1 MSKNTLIISR
11 PAIGKTQKAIE
22 YYIDKIQNGI
32 NGVYV
37 SLEMEVTVLMN
48 RIMSTKM
55 KMNVTLT
62 TGGINELFVTDNIF
76 NFNDIIKYI
85 SNIDE
90 NIKFVIV
97 DYLQLI
103 NYDDKKIFN
112 NEIDKFYEFC
122 KEKDIDVILLSQ
134 LRRTMENKNAVW
146 TEAVL
151 ELSIPDNL
159 FLKHIDDGYFLT
171 KAYGEIYCEDIQSI
185 WNKIKKDTNESQ
197 EL

>member
-37 SLEMEVTVLMN
+37 SLEMKDTILMN
-48 RIMSTKM
+48 RIMLTKM
-55 KMNVTLT
+55 KLNITLT
-62 TGGINELFVTDNIF
+62 TGGIKELFIDNIF
-76 NFNDIIKYI
+76 SFSDIIKYI
-85 SNIDE
+85 SNLDE

-103 NYDDKKIFN
+103 NYDDKKNFN

-134 LRRTMENKNAVW
+134 LRRSMENKDSVW

-151 ELSIPDNL
+151 ELAIPDNL

-185 WNKIKKDTNESQ
+185 WYKIKKDTNESQ
-197 EL
+197 GL

>member
-22 YYIDKIQNGI
+22 YYIYKIQNGI
-32 NGVYV
+32 NGLYV
-37 SLEMEVTVLMN
+37 SLEMKDTVLIN
-48 RIMSTKM
+48 RIMLTKM
-55 KMNVTLT
+55 KLNVTLT
-62 TGGINELFVTDNIF
+62 TGGIKELFIDNIF
-76 NFNDIIKYI
+76 SFSDIIKYI

-103 NYDDKKIFN
+103 NYDDKKNFN

-122 KEKDIDVILLSQ
+122 KEKNIDVILLSQ
-134 LRRTMENKNAVW
+134 LRRTMENKNSVW

-151 ELSIPDNL
+151 ELAIPDNL

-171 KAYGEIYCEDIQSI
+171 KAYGEIYCEDMQSI
-185 WNKIKKDTNESQ
+185 WNKIKRDTNEI
-197 EL
+197 

>member
-11 PAIGKTQKAIE
+11 PGVGKTQKAIE

-37 SLEMEVTVLMN
+37 SLEMIDTELMN

-55 KMNVTLT
+55 KMNLTLT
-62 TGGINELFVTDNIF
+62 TGGIKELFVANIF
-76 NFNDIIKYI
+76 NFSDIIKYI
-85 SNIDE
+85 SNLDE

-103 NYDDKKIFN
+103 NYDDKKNFN

-134 LRRTMENKNAVW
+134 LRRTMENKDSVW

-151 ELSIPDNL
+151 ELAIPDNL

-171 KAYGEIYCEDIQSI
+171 KTYGEIYCEDMQSI
-185 WNKIKKDTNESQ
+185 WNKIKKDTDEI
-197 EL
+197 

>member
-37 SLEMEVTVLMN
+37 SLEMKDTVLMN
-48 RIMSTKM
+48 RIMLTKM

-62 TGGINELFVTDNIF
+62 TSGIKELFIDNILSF
-76 NFNDIIKYI
+76 SDIVEYI
-85 SNIDE
+85 SNLDE

-103 NYDDKKIFN
+103 NYDDKKNFN

-122 KEKDIDVILLSQ
+122 REKDIDVILLSQ
-134 LRRTMENKNAVW
+134 LRRTMENKDAVW
-146 TEAVL
+146 NEALL
-151 ELSIPDNL
+151 ELPIPNNL

-171 KAYGEIYCEDIQSI
+171 KAYGEIYCEDMQSI
-185 WNKIKKDTNESQ
+185 LNRIKRDTNEIQ
-197 EL
+197 GL

>member
-37 SLEMEVTVLMN
+37 SLEMKDTVLMN
-48 RIMSTKM
+48 RIMLTKM

-62 TGGINELFVTDNIF
+62 TGGIKELFIDNILSF
-76 NFNDIIKYI
+76 SDIVEYI
-85 SNIDE
+85 SNLDE

-103 NYDDKKIFN
+103 NYDDKKNLN

-134 LRRTMENKNAVW
+134 LRRTMENKDAVW
-146 TEAVL
+146 NEALL
-151 ELSIPDNL
+151 ELPIPNNL

-171 KAYGEIYCEDIQSI
+171 NAYGEIYCEDIQSI
-185 WNKIKKDTNESQ
+185 LHKIKKDTDETQ
-197 EL
+197 GL

>member
-22 YYIDKIQNGI
+22 YYIDKIQKGI
-32 NGVYV
+32 NGVYI
-37 SLEMEVTVLMN
+37 SLEMKDTELMN
-48 RIMSTKM
+48 RIMSSKM

-62 TGGINELFVTDNIF
+62 TEGINELFVTDNIF
-76 NFNDIIKYI
+76 NLNDIIKYI

-103 NYDDKKIFN
+103 SYDDKKNFN

-122 KEKDIDVILLSQ
+122 RENDIDVILLSQ
-134 LRRTMENKNAVW
+134 LRRTMENINPVW
-146 TEAVL
+146 TEAIL
-151 ELSIPDNL
+151 KLPLSCDNL

-171 KAYGEIYCEDIQSI
+171 KTYGEIYCEDIQSI
-185 WNKIKKDTNESQ
+185 LHKIKKDTDEI
-197 EL
+197 

>member
-37 SLEMEVTVLMN
+37 SLEMEDTALMN
-48 RIMSTKM
+48 RIMLTKM

-62 TGGINELFVTDNIF
+62 AGGIKELLITDNIF
-76 NFNDIIKYI
+76 TFSDIVKYI
-85 SNIDE
+85 NNTDE

-103 NYDDKKIFN
+103 NYENKEDLN
-112 NEIDKFYEFC
+112 NEINAFFLFC
-122 KEKDIDVILLSQ
+122 KDRNIDVVLLSQ
-134 LRRTMENKNAVW
+134 LKRNIEAKNTNW
-146 TEAVL
+146 SEAIL
-151 ELSIPDNL
+151 EIPIIDNS
-159 FLKHIDDGYFLT
+159 FFKYIDDGYFLT
-171 KAYGEIYCEDIQSI
+171 KACGEIYCEDIQSI
-185 WNKIKKDTNESQ
+185 WHKYGTK
-197 EL
+197 

>member
-37 SLEMEVTVLMN
+37 SLEMKDTVLMN
-48 RIMSTKM
+48 RIISTKM

-62 TGGINELFVTDNIF
+62 TGGIKELFIDNICSF
-76 NFNDIIKYI
+76 SDIVEYI
-85 SNIDE
+85 SNLDE

-103 NYDDKKIFN
+103 NYDDKKNFN

-134 LRRTMENKNAVW
+134 LRRTMENKDAVW
-146 TEAVL
+146 NEALL
-151 ELSIPDNL
+151 ELPIPDNL

-171 KAYGEIYCEDIQSI
+171 KAYGEIYCEDMQSI
-185 WNKIKKDTNESQ
+185 WNKIKSDINKN
-197 EL
+197 

>member
-11 PAIGKTQKAIE
+11 PGVGKTQKAIE

-37 SLEMEVTVLMN
+37 SLEMIDTELMN

-55 KMNVTLT
+55 KMNLTLT
-62 TGGINELFVTDNIF
+62 TGEIKELFVANIF
-76 NFNDIIKYI
+76 NFSDIIKYI
-85 SNIDE
+85 SNLDE

-103 NYDDKKIFN
+103 NYDDKKNFN

-134 LRRTMENKNAVW
+134 LRRTMENKDSVW

-151 ELSIPDNL
+151 ELAIPDNL

-171 KAYGEIYCEDIQSI
+171 KIYGEIYCEDMQSI
-185 WNKIKKDTNESQ
+185 WNKIKKDTDEI
-197 EL
+197 

>member
-37 SLEMEVTVLMN
+37 SLEMKDTVLMN
-48 RIMSTKM
+48 RIISTKM

-62 TGGINELFVTDNIF
+62 TGGIKELFIDNICSF
-76 NFNDIIKYI
+76 SDIVEYI
-85 SNIDE
+85 SNLDE

-103 NYDDKKIFN
+103 NYDDKKNFN

-122 KEKDIDVILLSQ
+122 REKDIDVILLSQ
-134 LRRTMENKNAVW
+134 LRRTMENKDAVW
-146 TEAVL
+146 NEALL
-151 ELSIPDNL
+151 ELPIPDNL

-171 KAYGEIYCEDIQSI
+171 KAYGEIYCEDMQSI
-185 WNKIKKDTNESQ
+185 WNKIKSDINKN
-197 EL
+197 

>member
-1 MSKNTLIISR
+1 M
-11 PAIGKTQKAIE
+11 
-22 YYIDKIQNGI
+22 IDT
-32 NGVYV
+32 
-37 SLEMEVTVLMN
+37 ELMN

-55 KMNVTLT
+55 KMNLTLT
-62 TGGINELFVTDNIF
+62 TGGIKELFVANIF
-76 NFNDIIKYI
+76 NFSDIIKYI
-85 SNIDE
+85 SNLDE

-103 NYDDKKIFN
+103 NYDDKKNLN

-134 LRRTMENKNAVW
+134 LRRTMENKDSVW

-151 ELSIPDNL
+151 ELAIPDNL

-171 KAYGEIYCEDIQSI
+171 KTNGEIYCENMQSI
-185 WNKIKKDTNESQ
+185 WNKIKKDTDEI
-197 EL
+197 

>member
-37 SLEMEVTVLMN
+37 SLEMKDTVLMN
-48 RIMSTKM
+48 RIMLTKM

-62 TGGINELFVTDNIF
+62 TGGIKELFIDNILSF
-76 NFNDIIKYI
+76 SDIVEYI
-85 SNIDE
+85 SNLDE

-103 NYDDKKIFN
+103 NYDDKKNFN

-122 KEKDIDVILLSQ
+122 REKDIDVILLSQ
-134 LRRTMENKNAVW
+134 LRRTMENKDAVW
-146 TEAVL
+146 NEALL
-151 ELSIPDNL
+151 ELPIPNNL

-171 KAYGEIYCEDIQSI
+171 KAYGEIYCEDMQSI
-185 WNKIKKDTNESQ
+185 WNRIKRDTNEIQ
-197 EL
+197 GL

>member
-11 PAIGKTQKAIE
+11 PGVGKTQKAIE

-37 SLEMEVTVLMN
+37 SLEMEDTVLMN

-55 KMNVTLT
+55 KMNLTLT
-62 TGGINELFVTDNIF
+62 TGGIKELFVANIF
-76 NFNDIIKYI
+76 NFSDIIKYI
-85 SNIDE
+85 SNLDE

-103 NYDDKKIFN
+103 NYDDKKNLN

-122 KEKDIDVILLSQ
+122 KKE
-134 LRRTMENKNAVW
+134 T
-146 TEAVL
+146 
-151 ELSIPDNL
+151 
-159 FLKHIDDGYFLT
+159 
-171 KAYGEIYCEDIQSI
+171 IQ
-185 WNKIKKDTNESQ
+185 
-197 EL
+197 

>member
-22 YYIDKIQNGI
+22 YYSDKIQNGI

-62 TGGINELFVTDNIF
+62 TGEIKELFVANIF
-76 NFNDIIKYI
+76 NFSEIIEYI
-85 SNIDE
+85 SNLDE

-103 NYDDKKIFN
+103 NYDDKKKFN

-134 LRRTMENKNAVW
+134 LRRTMENKDSVW

-151 ELSIPDNL
+151 ELAIPDNL

-197 EL
+197 VL

>member
-37 SLEMEVTVLMN
+37 SLEMKDTVLMN
-48 RIMSTKM
+48 RIMLTKM

-62 TGGINELFVTDNIF
+62 TGGIKELFIDNICSF
-76 NFNDIIKYI
+76 SDIVEYI
-85 SNIDE
+85 SNLDE

-103 NYDDKKIFN
+103 NYDDKKNFN

-122 KEKDIDVILLSQ
+122 REKDIDVILLSQ
-134 LRRTMENKNAVW
+134 LRRTMENKDAVW
-146 TEAVL
+146 NEALL
-151 ELSIPDNL
+151 ELPIPDNL

-171 KAYGEIYCEDIQSI
+171 KAYGEIYCEDMQSI
-185 WNKIKKDTNESQ
+185 WNKIKSDINKN
-197 EL
+197 

>member
-37 SLEMEVTVLMN
+37 SLEMKDTVLMN
-48 RIMSTKM
+48 RIISTKM

-62 TGGINELFVTDNIF
+62 TGGIKELFIDNILSF
-76 NFNDIIKYI
+76 SDIVEYI
-85 SNIDE
+85 SNLDE

-103 NYDDKKIFN
+103 NYDDKKNFN

-122 KEKDIDVILLSQ
+122 REKDIDVILLSQ
-134 LRRTMENKNAVW
+134 LRRTMENKDAVW
-146 TEAVL
+146 NEALL
-151 ELSIPDNL
+151 ELPIPDNL

-171 KAYGEIYCEDIQSI
+171 KAYGEIYCEDMQSI
-185 WNKIKKDTNESQ
+185 WNKIKSDINKN
-197 EL
+197 

>member
-1 MSKNTLIISR
+1 MLKNTLIISR
-11 PAIGKTQKAIE
+11 PGVGKTQKAIE
-22 YYIDKIQNGI
+22 YYIDKIKNGI

-37 SLEMEVTVLMN
+37 SLEMIDTELMN

-103 NYDDKKIFN
+103 NYDDKKNFN

-134 LRRTMENKNAVW
+134 LRRTMENNDSVW

-151 ELSIPDNL
+151 ELAIPDNL

-185 WNKIKKDTNESQ
+185 
-197 EL
+197 

>member
-11 PAIGKTQKAIE
+11 PGVGKTQKAIE

-37 SLEMEVTVLMN
+37 SLEMIDTELMN

-55 KMNVTLT
+55 KMNLTLT
-62 TGGINELFVTDNIF
+62 TGGIKELFVANIF
-76 NFNDIIKYI
+76 NFSDIIKYI
-85 SNIDE
+85 SNLDE

-103 NYDDKKIFN
+103 NYDDKKNLN

-134 LRRTMENKNAVW
+134 LRRTMENKDSVW

-151 ELSIPDNL
+151 ELAIPDNL

-171 KAYGEIYCEDIQSI
+171 KTYGEIYCEDMQSI
-185 WNKIKKDTNESQ
+185 WNKIKKDTDEI
-197 EL
+197 

>member
-11 PAIGKTQKAIE
+11 PGVGKTQKAIE

-37 SLEMEVTVLMN
+37 SLEMEITVLMN

-62 TGGINELFVTDNIF
+62 TGEIKELFVANIF
-76 NFNDIIKYI
+76 NFSEIIEYI
-85 SNIDE
+85 SNLDE

-103 NYDDKKIFN
+103 NYDDKKKFN

-134 LRRTMENKNAVW
+134 LRRTMENKDSVW

-151 ELSIPDNL
+151 ELAIPDNL

-197 EL
+197 VL